1 MFFHFLFLLKIKT
14 FIIWIT
20 YLKLIQYGLERG
32 ILGSRIPAPFQLE
45 SLIPKFCHR
54 YAEYRIRSRILAN
67 PASPWAVE
75 SRIPLEFSASRTDT
89 GNTPPDPDPKTLQ
102 FFPP

>member
-1 MFFHFLFLLKIKT
+1 MNYVFKNNSTWSGKGDPG
-14 FIIWIT
+14 IT
-20 YLKLIQYGLERG
+20 HSR
-32 ILGSRIPAPFQLE
+32 SFSTRIPHPEVLSSLCRISHSCPNFGE
-45 SLIPKFCHR
+45 SRFPG
-54 YAEYRIRSRILAN
+54 
-67 PASPWAVE
+67 AVK